1 MIYLIESGN
10 FYKIGFT
17 ENLKSRMKQYTT
29 HNPDYRLIDNFDGD
43 KEMEIKKMKKSCM
56 NYIKNFIIH

>member
-17 ENLKSRMKQYTT
+17 ENLKSRMKQYAT
-29 HNPDYRLIDNFDGD
+29 HNPDCKLIDSFEGYNRR
-43 KEMEIKKMKKSCM
+43 
-56 NYIKNFIIH
+56 

>member
-17 ENLKSRMKQYTT
+17 ENLKSRMNNMLLTIQIV
-29 HNPDYRLIDNFDGD
+29 NL
-43 KEMEIKKMKKSCM
+43 
-56 NYIKNFIIH
+56 